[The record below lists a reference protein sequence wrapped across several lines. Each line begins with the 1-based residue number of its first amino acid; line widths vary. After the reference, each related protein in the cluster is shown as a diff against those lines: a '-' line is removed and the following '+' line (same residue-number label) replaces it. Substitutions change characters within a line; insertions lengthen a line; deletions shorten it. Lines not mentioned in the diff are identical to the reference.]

1 MATVP
6 AASPSSA
13 SAPSGLLARIEA
25 YYDAV
30 PRTAARAEDWY
41 PFTLF
46 VNQGPGWAY
55 YARPALG
62 ATVFRAADVR
72 RVRQRQR
79 VLGVPEAFEWVQ
91 EVSPKAAAAVEATGL
106 SLALHPLLVLTP
118 EARRRPPPPS
128 AAAVHLV
135 TPDDDLRL
143 IQSVAHVAFGAP
155 GTGAGDAGV
164 AGVAALREAA
174 AVRAPATDAFA
185 RERLRCGITRTAATY
200 LDGVP
205 VCVGSHQPI
214 GDVTEIVGVG
224 TLPAFRRRGLAAAVV
239 DCLVEDALQR
249 GARTVFLSAGD
260 SDIARVYERLG
271 FRRIGTAC
279 TAEPGE

>member
-1 MATVP
+1 MATMP
-6 AASPSSA
+6 AASPS

-30 PRTAARAEDWY
+30 PRTAARAEDWH

-46 VNQGPGWAY
+46 VNQGSGWAY

-72 RVRQRQR
+72 RVRQQQR
-79 VLGVPEAFEWVQ
+79 ALGVPETFEWVQ
-91 EVSPKAAAAVEATGL
+91 EVSPAAAAAVAATGL
-106 SLALHPLLVLTP
+106 SVALHPLLVLTP
-118 EARRRPPPPS
+118 EARRRPPAPS
-128 AAAVHLV
+128 GVTVRPV
-135 TPDDDLRL
+135 TPDEDLRL
-143 IQSVAHVAFGAP
+143 VQSVAHVAFGAP
-155 GTGAGDAGV
+155 GTASGD
-164 AGVAALREAA
+164 AGVAALRAA
-174 AVRAPATDAFA
+174 AAGEPAADTFA
-185 RERLRCGITRTAATY
+185 RERLRRGVTWTAAY
-200 LDGVP
+200 VNGVP

-214 GDVTEIVGVG
+214 GDATEIVGVG
-224 TLPAFRRRGLAAAVV
+224 TLPAFRRRGLAAVVV

-260 SDIARVYERLG
+260 GDIARVYERLG
-271 FRRIGTAC
+271 FRRTGTAC